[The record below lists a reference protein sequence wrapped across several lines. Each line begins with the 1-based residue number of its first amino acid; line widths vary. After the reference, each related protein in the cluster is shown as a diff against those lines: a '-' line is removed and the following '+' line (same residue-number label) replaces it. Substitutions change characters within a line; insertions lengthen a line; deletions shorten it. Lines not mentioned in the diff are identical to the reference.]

1 MILGINLIKWKK
13 QLIEFMS
20 DQSIFTWFSRILME
34 ILQWFFFW
42 TSFL

>member
-20 DQSIFTWFSRILME
+20 DQSVFTV
-34 ILQWFFFW
+34 
-42 TSFL
+42 